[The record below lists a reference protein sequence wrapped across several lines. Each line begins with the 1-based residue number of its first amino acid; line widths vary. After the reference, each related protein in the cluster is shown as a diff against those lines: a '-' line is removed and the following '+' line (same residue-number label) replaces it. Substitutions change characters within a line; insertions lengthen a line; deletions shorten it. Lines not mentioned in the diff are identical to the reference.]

1 MEEIFYSEKGKDFKE
16 QEKEFQE
23 QEREFQEQ
31 EQERKYCNRN
41 GFRNI

>member
-41 GFRNI
+41 GIRNI